1 MSISENNRLETA
13 PVGKLLFQL
22 ALPTVFAQIVNL
34 LYNMVDRIYVGRI
47 PGIGSLA
54 LAGLGVSFPIIIL
67 ISAFAALIGMGGA
80 PKAAIL
86 MGKKDEEG
94 ANKVLGSSVTFLVIL
109 AIVLSVF
116 FTVVKEPLLMM
127 FGASE
132 HTLQYASEYLG
143 IYLVGTISVQISLG
157 LNQFISCQGYAKT
170 SMMTI
175 LIGAVLNIVL
185 DPIFIYVF
193 DMGVSGAALATILS
207 QTVSAVWVL
216 GFLCSKK
223 SILKVKREYL
233 KLDKQVLLPILALGV
248 APFIMQSTECLI
260 QLTFNTGMQKYG
272 NDLYVGVMAIL
283 FSVSQM
289 LFLPMQGLAQGAQP
303 IISYNYGAG
312 NTDRVKHAF
321 RLTYTISLVFSIAAT
336 GIILLFPKIFI
347 SLFSSDPDMI
357 RIGADSLRIYTF
369 GFLIMGSQLAC
380 QQTFIALGQAK
391 ISMFLALLRKI
402 ILLIPLALILPM
414 INGWGTSGL
423 LYAEPISDI
432 IAVLVTNILFALN
445 FNKILG
451 SIK

>member
-1 MSISENNRLETA
+1 MSSNESNRLETA
-13 PVGKLLFQL
+13 PIGKLLFQL

-47 PGIGSLA
+47 PEIGSMA

-80 PKAAIL
+80 PQAAIL

-94 ANKVLGSSVTFLVIL
+94 ANKVLGSSITFLVVL
-109 AIVLSVF
+109 AVILSVF
-116 FTVVKEPLLMM
+116 FYVVKEPLLMM

-132 HTLQYASEYLG
+132 NTLQYASDYLG

-175 LIGAVLNIVL
+175 LIGAVINIVL
-185 DPIFIYVF
+185 DPIFIYGMN
-193 DMGVSGAALATILS
+193 MGVKGAALATILS
-207 QTVSAVWVL
+207 QTVSAIWVF

-223 SILKVKREYL
+223 SILKVKPVYL
-233 KLDKQVLLPILALGV
+233 KMDKKVLLPILALGV

-272 NDLYVGVMAIL
+272 SDIYVGVMAIL

-312 NTDRVKHAF
+312 NTERVRHAF
-321 RLTYTISLVFSIAAT
+321 RLTYIISLVFSIVAT
-336 GIILLFPKIFI
+336 GIILLFPKVFI
-347 SLFSSDPDMI
+347 SLFSSDPDI
-357 RIGADSLRIYTF
+357 ISLGAYSLRIYTF

-402 ILLIPLALILPM
+402 ILLIPLALVLPM
-414 INGWGTSGL
+414 INGWGTDGL
-423 LYAEPISDI
+423 LFAEPISDI
-432 IAVLVTNILFALN
+432 IAVLTTNVLFVLN
-445 FNKILG
+445 FKKILA
-451 SIK
+451 K